1 MFGFRCWYCYT
12 VFLNVPRDAQ
22 QCFTLIHNSV
32 KDTIA
37 EPYFLSILQHLLCIR
52 DDMYSRSVQARLL
65 RSFNY
70 HVFTITIK
78 DIFYCAFSW
87 IHFFQLCFRPQ
98 YYKLIEECVTQIVL
112 HRNGADPDFRHTKRF
127 EIDVEP
133 LLSKFQIEFL
143 FFPIMILCH
152 ISAYKHVN

>member
-1 MFGFRCWYCYT
+1 M
-12 VFLNVPRDAQ
+12 
-22 QCFTLIHNSV
+22 

-52 DDMYSRSVQARLL
+52 DDMYSRSVQAKLL
-65 RSFNY
+65 RSFFS
-70 HVFTITIK
+70 HVYTVTGTNERCLVLCLPPNTFLST
-78 DIFYCAFSW
+78 
-87 IHFFQLCFRPQ
+87 CFRPQ

-133 LLSKFQIEFL
+133 LLSKFQIKFL
-143 FFPIMILCH
+143 FVPIVILWH
-152 ISAYKHVN
+152 I